1 MSEEPEYMVCLNCDS
16 PSYAFEWAKGKVI
29 TVICEICGNDDP
41 QEFVTES
48 EYDEM
53 SS

>member
-1 MSEEPEYMVCLNCDS
+1 MIDEPEFMVCLNCDS
-16 PSYAFEWAKGKVI
+16 PSYAFEWSRGKAV

-41 QEFVTES
+41 EEFVTEN